1 MDSLWK
7 HKLQSKQIRVKTDS
21 STLPPPSNLSS
32 SPSLHQPSSLSLSLS
47 TSLSLCATRCLSP
60 SVCICNSYVS
70 GDDQFSVSVISGF
83 TSGHKEVFFALV
95 LEKKSTRVCSLV
107 ALESQNWIQL
117 TCKCLLFHNQGYH
130 VEYWGAVILL
140 SSAKPSH

>member
-21 STLPPPSNLSS
+21 STLPPPQT
-32 SPSLHQPSSLSLSLS
+32 SPALHHSISQAP
-47 TSLSLCATRCLSP
+47 CPFLSP
-60 SVCICNSYVS
+60 PLSPFVPLVVSHPRCAFVTATFQVTISFLSVW
-70 GDDQFSVSVISGF
+70 SVDSLQDTKRG
-83 TSGHKEVFFALV
+83 FFALV

-117 TCKCLLFHNQGYH
+117 TCKCLLIHNQGYH